1 MKIKAQKI
9 KFPFQFLGMVILAA
23 MIVVL
28 LGVGFL
34 KIGGY
39 QQSDG
44 DANRTS
50 LPVQTSN
57 KNQPEQ
63 SFPLSPEDAPE
74 LSSPDDDSPVNLS
87 IIRNPD
93 GDDTY
98 LGHLFYPLANPDRLM
113 TIASYGEDIYQR
125 YEYLDFEAAKAL
137 MKLIYSARN
146 DGVWIVP
153 VSAFRDVERQRL
165 LFENQVERRGSIE
178 AASKISAPP
187 GYSEHHTGLAVD
199 LADGR
204 FPKQDITSQFE
215 NTDAF
220 RWLQKNAERFGFE
233 MSFPL
238 ENQQGVM
245 YEPWHWR
252 FVGSENARAMFAKAK
267 ELF

>member
-1 MKIKAQKI
+1 MKIKNQKTQ
-9 KFPFQFLGMVILAA
+9 FPFQFLGMVTLAA
-23 MIVVL
+23 MVVVL

-34 KIGGY
+34 QIGGY
-39 QQSDG
+39 HQSEG

-50 LPVQTSN
+50 QQVQTSN

-63 SFPLSPEDAPE
+63 NFQLSPEQAPD
-74 LSSPDDDSPVNLS
+74 LSSPDDNYPVSLS
-87 IIRNPD
+87 IQNPE

-98 LGHLFYPLANPDRLM
+98 LGHLFYSEANPDRLT

-153 VSAFRDVERQRL
+153 VSAFRDVERQKL

-220 RWLQKNAERFGFE
+220 RWLQKNAEKFGFE
-233 MSFPL
+233 MSFPPG
-238 ENQQGVM
+238 NKQGVM

-252 FVGSENARAMFAKAK
+252 FVGSENASAIFTKAK
-267 ELF
+267 NLF